1 MLKITNGKV
10 YDPANGVDGE
20 VKTIYLQDG
29 KVVEGPLEGA
39 REIDAS
45 GMVVMPGGVEVH
57 AHIAGPKVNVG
68 RAMCP
73 EDHYVGVEP
82 RRGKLRSGSGV
93 TVPTTFATGYRYSL
107 MGYTTAFEAAG
118 PPLEARHV
126 HEELNDMPMLDKGY
140 YVLMGN
146 NYFVFNY
153 IKNKDMEGLKNYMA
167 WLLDVSKA
175 YAVKVVNPGGVENW
189 KWGGNAA
196 VLDDRVEHFD
206 LTPRTI
212 VSWLVRA
219 NEELGL
225 PHPIHIHCN
234 SLGQP
239 GNFQVTLDTLKLIQG
254 QRMHL
259 THLQFHSYGASKKGR
274 LVSEAPKIA
283 EYLNKNP
290 EITADAGQ
298 VIFGPVT
305 TMTADGYLQ
314 HQLHVMSG
322 AKWGNTDIEMET
334 GSGVVPL
341 FFKGSNLANAVQWAT
356 GLELMLLVEN
366 PWQIFLTTDHPNAG
380 PFTSYPKVIR
390 MLMDKDYRA
399 EELAGLNKRV
409 SSYTNIAGIDREYS
423 LYEIA
428 IITRSGPARVLG
440 LKNKGHLGVG
450 ADGDVTIYKQ
460 NDNWEEMFA
469 NPVYVLKDGQVV
481 VKEGEI
487 IKEVF
492 GRTYYAKAPWD
503 KKLPE
508 QIAHDFERYYTISMA
523 NYPVEPEYLPRSG
536 VVKCS

>member
-1 MLKITNGKV
+1 MLKIINGKV
-10 YDPANGVDGE
+10 YDPANGINGE
-20 VKTIYLQDG
+20 VKTIYIKDG
-29 KVVEGPLEGA
+29 KITDDPLPGA
-39 REIDAS
+39 REIDAD

-73 EDHYVGVEP
+73 EDHYIGTEV

-93 TVPTTFATGYRYSL
+93 TVPTTFATGYRYSK

-146 NYFVFNY
+146 NYFIFNY
-153 IKNKDMEGLKNYMA
+153 IKNNDMVGLKNYMA

-189 KWGGNAA
+189 KWGGNAR
-196 VLDDRVEHFD
+196 VLDDNVEHFD

-212 VSWLVRA
+212 ISWLVRA
-219 NEELGL
+219 NEELKL

-239 GNFQVTLDTLKLIQG
+239 GNFRVTLDTLKEIEGMRL
-254 QRMHL
+254 HL
-259 THLQFHSYGASKKGR
+259 THLQFHSYGVSKKGR
-274 LVSEAPKIA
+274 LVSEAPQIA
-283 EYLNKNP
+283 EYLNNHPK
-290 EITADAGQ
+290 ITADAGQ

-314 HQLHVMSG
+314 HQMAVMSG

-334 GSGVVPL
+334 GSGVVP
-341 FFKGSNLANAVQWAT
+341 FIFKENNLSNAVQWAT
-356 GLELMLLVEN
+356 GLELMLLVKN

-380 PFTSYPKVIR
+380 PFTSYPKVIK
-390 MLMDKDYRA
+390 MLMDKDFRE
-399 EELAGLNKRV
+399 EELARLNKRA
-409 SSYTNIAGIDREYS
+409 SSYINIAGIDREYT

-428 IITRSGPARVLG
+428 VITRSGPARVLG

-460 NDNWEEMFA
+460 SGDWEEMFA
-469 NPVYVLKDGQVV
+469 NPAFVLKGGRIVA
-481 VKEGEI
+481 KEGKI
-487 IKEVF
+487 IEEVF
-492 GRTYYAKAPWD
+492 GRTMYVKAPWD
-503 KKLPE
+503 KERPN
-508 QIAHDFERYYTISMA
+508 QIAGDFEKYYTISMA
-523 NYPVEPEYLPRSG
+523 NYPVEPEYLPQSG
-536 VVKCS
+536 VVACS